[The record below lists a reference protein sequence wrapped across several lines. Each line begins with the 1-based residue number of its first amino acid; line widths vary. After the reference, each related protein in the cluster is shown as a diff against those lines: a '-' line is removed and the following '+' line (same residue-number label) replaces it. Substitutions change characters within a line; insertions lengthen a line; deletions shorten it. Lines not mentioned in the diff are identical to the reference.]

1 MYSCKV
7 DHSQGFEAAALNKGM
22 ATKFR
27 YVWET
32 RHGRGFRPW
41 VWNESG
47 LVVLLTTLHIFLSP
61 VPSSLLP
68 SVSQVHGCGKTFPT
82 NVSA

>member
-32 RHGRGFRPW
+32 RHGWG
-41 VWNESG
+41 VQTLG
-47 LVVLLTTLHIFLSP
+47 LE
-61 VPSSLLP
+61 
-68 SVSQVHGCGKTFPT
+68 
-82 NVSA
+82 